1 MHEPDISNGGGRQAG
16 RLGWN
21 LLQPEIYSWQ
31 WLLLPEKIKTS
42 TRCILGKQLNVPG
55 FGTNGKRDLL
65 CCWLAKMAKMAEMTN
80 VGCSVAAAIRHAVPL
95 PPVSAIYFSFQIQHP
110 HTARAEGW
118 GQAEQQSAR
127 LTITPKSHL
136 LPSPSL
142 LPSHFP

>member
-21 LLQPEIYSWQ
+21 LLQLEIYSWQ

-42 TRCILGKQLNVPG
+42 PSCTFGKQAKLNVAV
-55 FGTNGKRDLL
+55 FGTNGKCEFLS
-65 CCWLAKMAKMAEMTN
+65 CWLVAFREKRKMAKIAQIAQMAN

-110 HTARAEGW
+110 HTPPRAEMG
-118 GQAEQQSAR
+118 ESSRAR
-127 LTITPKSHL
+127 G
-136 LPSPSL
+136 
-142 LPSHFP
+142 